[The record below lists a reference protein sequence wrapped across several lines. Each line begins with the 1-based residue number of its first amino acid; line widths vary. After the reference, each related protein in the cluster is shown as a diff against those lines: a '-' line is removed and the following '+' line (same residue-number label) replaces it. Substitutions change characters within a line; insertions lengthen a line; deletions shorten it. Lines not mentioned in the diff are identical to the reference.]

1 MKYLFIQNIITPYR
15 TYLFNKIKME
25 YNHFDFEVLYMSR
38 TEPDRSWRISDTNL
52 NYKFTVFNGIH
63 KTVKGY
69 FIHWNWSLIKYAMKT
84 KDSTIICGGSWNDL
98 NIMAICVLKRLSF
111 IKSKIIFWSEAN
123 YLTIG
128 ASKKNVL
135 RDHLRSFIYNTSI
148 ENIIVPGEMSIK
160 TFEHWNLSFNNFI
173 LLPNVIEEEA
183 YCNKFSRYTN
193 TSNLPKFIMP
203 ARLQEKIKGIVN
215 FFKAIGDINIRK
227 AVFYVCGD
235 GPDKDMIQSFI
246 NENDLND
253 HIILKGWCSAEQM
266 KEIYKESDA
275 FVLPSY
281 SDPSPLSIIE
291 AMFTNLPLL
300 LSERCGNH
308 YEALSIGVNGYLFN
322 PLDNNSIKHSYEQLL
337 DRKDEWI
344 SMGQISK
351 KKYENN
357 FAVGIVI
364 ERFISELMCIENAN
378 K

>member
-111 IKSKIIFWSEAN
+111 IKSNIIFWSEAN

-135 RDHLRSFIYNTSI
+135 RDHLRSFIYNTSR